1 MSFNTN
7 ITNVF
12 DTDSGNLY
20 QLDHRRF
27 AVQNCDAKAA
37 SRRQALDASKQT
49 GLISGLGKLAG
60 IEGTGVVQEALDAI
74 VSTVHV
80 GGPEFEKLVNG
91 GVEGLMTSILGSQAT
106 NFVTGALNDM
116 SPHAVNQAKN
126 AAQQIYDKIKNK
138 DFDWRDIP
146 QYTADFKNLYTL
158 GTEILNPFLSNNAPN
173 LAPVTACSASPY
185 ATDIMRYGVKFKF
198 LFVAQINFRK
208 NYLNLMN
215 IDPSFLIKTSDR
227 PTVTYEYEDINTYNF
242 HTKIAK
248 RSTFEPVKM
257 TFYDDDQNTAVSFY
271 NAMLRL
277 MSPKTN
283 NRSELTV
290 SGDGMNFGDLLT
302 SATGRDSGTQ
312 GIPGYIHGA
321 SVGPLLGTD
330 TSIIESID
338 LFHVY
343 SGGQKVN
350 QYRFLNPRIVTLG
363 LDELDMSSEGVT
375 EMQLEFA
382 YDAIEI
388 TNAVSMT
395 NITGGHIDMRPG
407 FRYPLGGPNPFP
419 SETEIA
425 SVSPTSSPKGLA
437 ERYAAGE
444 AFIEGGIGTMVGG
457 ISQKL
462 SNVFGAVTAPLPF
475 VSPPPAV
482 SYPSGVSYTANG
494 TKVVNGYVGNTYAE
508 RKVAWQAEY
517 PNADPRLLAEGPFES
532 VTHGDDRT

>member
-37 SRRQALDASKQT
+37 SRRQALDASKST
-49 GLISGLGKLAG
+49 GLVSGLGKLAG

-91 GVEGLMTSILGSQAT
+91 GVEGLMTSILGSQAS
-106 NFVTGALNDM
+106 NYITGALNNV
-116 SPHAVNQAKN
+116 SPHAINQAKN
-126 AAQQIYDKIKNK
+126 AAEQIYDKIKNQ

-146 QYTADFKNLYTL
+146 QFTADFKNLYTL
-158 GTEILNPFLSNNAPN
+158 GTEIVDPFLVNNAPN
-173 LAPVTACSASPY
+173 LAPVQACSASPY

-208 NYLNLMN
+208 NYLGLVN
-215 IDPSFLIKTSDR
+215 IDPSFLIKTADR
-227 PTVTYEYEDINTYNF
+227 PTVTYEYEDINQYNF
-242 HTKIAK
+242 HTKIVK
-248 RSTFEPVKM
+248 RSTFEPVKF
-257 TFYDDDQNTAVSFY
+257 TFYDDEQNTAVAFY
-271 NAMLRL
+271 NAMIRL
-277 MSPKTN
+277 MSPKAN
-283 NRSELTV
+283 NMSELTLSN
-290 SGDGMNFGDLLT
+290 SGMDFGGLLA

-312 GIPGYIHGA
+312 GIPAYVHGA

-330 TSIIESID
+330 VSIIESID

-363 LDELDMSSEGVT
+363 LDELDMSSEAVT
-375 EMQLEFA
+375 EMQMEFA

-407 FRYPLGGPNPFP
+407 FRYPLGGPNPFD
-419 SETEIA
+419 SDIAIA
-425 SVSPTSSPKGLA
+425 STSPSSSPSGLA

-444 AFIEGGIGTMVGG
+444 AFIEGAVGG
-457 ISQKL
+457 MPSAIGNIIS
-462 SNVFGAVTAPLPF
+462 SATNAVTAALPF
-475 VSPPPAV
+475 VP
-482 SYPSGVSYTANG
+482 GVSTING
-494 TKVVNGYVGNTYAE
+494 ITSVGGNIGNTYAE
-508 RKVAWQAEY
+508 RKAAWQAEA
-517 PNADPRLLAEGPFES
+517 PNADPRLLEMGPWES
-532 VTHGDDRT
+532 VTWSDERRNA

>member
-27 AVQNCDAKAA
+27 AVQHCDAKAA
-37 SRRQALDASKQT
+37 ARRQALDSSKST

-60 IEGTGVVQEALDAI
+60 IEGTGVIQEALDAI

-80 GGPEFEKLVNG
+80 GGTDFEKLVNG
-91 GVEGLMTSILGSQAT
+91 GVEGLMTTILGSQAS
-106 NFVTGALNDM
+106 NYITGALNDV
-116 SPHAVNQAKN
+116 SPHAINQARS
-126 AAQQIYDKIKNK
+126 AAEKIYDKIKNQ

-158 GTEILNPFLSNNAPN
+158 GTEIVDPFLTNNAPN
-173 LAPVTACSASPY
+173 LAPVQACSASPY

-208 NYLNLMN
+208 NYLNLVN
-215 IDPSFLIKTSDR
+215 IDPSFLIKTADR

-242 HTKIAK
+242 HTKVAK
-248 RSTFEPVKM
+248 RAQFSNVKM
-257 TFYDDDQNTAVSFY
+257 TFYDDEQNTAVSFY

-277 MSPKTN
+277 MSPKAN
-283 NRSELTV
+283 SLSELTV
-290 SGDGMNFGDLLT
+290 SSDGMNFGDLQA
-302 SATGRDSGTQ
+302 SATGRDSSTQ
-312 GIPGYIHGA
+312 GVPGYVHGA
-321 SVGPLLGTD
+321 SVGPMLGTD

-338 LFHVY
+338 LYHVY

-350 QYRFLNPRIVTLG
+350 QYRFLNPRVVTLG
-363 LDELDMSSEGVT
+363 LDELDMSNEGVT

-407 FRYPLGGPNPFP
+407 FRYPLGGPNPMQ
-419 SETEIA
+419 TDIA
-425 SVSPTSSPKGLA
+425 SISPMSSPKGLA
-437 ERYAAGE
+437 ERYANGE
-444 AFIEGGIGTMVGG
+444 SFIEGAIGNVVG
-457 ISQKL
+457 SANQYL
-462 SNVFGAVTAPLPF
+462 SSVAGAVTAPLPF
-475 VSPPPAV
+475 VP
-482 SYPSGVSYTANG
+482 GVST
-494 TKVVNGYVGNTYAE
+494 VNGVTSVGGNIGNTYAE
-508 RKVAWQAEY
+508 RKAAWQAEA
-517 PNADPRLLAEGPFES
+517 PNADPRLLEMGPWES
-532 VTHGDDRT
+532 VTWADDRRDG